1 MKKKYTNEQLT
12 AALLTAGSIRGAA
25 KNLNISERA
34 VYERMKDK
42 DFQTLYAQTRN
53 AIIDGTTALLT
64 ESLTEA
70 VKTALQ
76 IMQKSES
83 EPMRLQAAQTILKYG
98 VQMNN
103 GIFARREKEDT
114 DIDPGN
120 DILYSLYEIMKE
132 QGRGK

>member
-114 DIDPGN
+114 DADPGS

>member
-70 VKTALQ
+70 VKTALK
-76 IMQKSES
+76 IMQGSES

>member
-1 MKKKYTNEQLT
+1 
-12 AALLTAGSIRGAA
+12 
-25 KNLNISERA
+25 
-34 VYERMKDK
+34 
-42 DFQTLYAQTRN
+42 
-53 AIIDGTTALLT
+53 
-64 ESLTEA
+64 
-70 VKTALQ
+70 
-76 IMQKSES
+76 MQGSES